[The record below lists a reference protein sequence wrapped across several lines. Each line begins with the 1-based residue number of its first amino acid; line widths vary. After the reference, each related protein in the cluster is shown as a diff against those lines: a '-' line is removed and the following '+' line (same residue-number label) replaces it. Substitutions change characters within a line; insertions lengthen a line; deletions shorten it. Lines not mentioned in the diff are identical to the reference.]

1 MSVMIPRILQ
11 GDLSA
16 ALKRMP
22 VVGLLGPRQ
31 CGKSTL
37 ARTFLKQ
44 REKVLFLDLER
55 AADVARLDDPES
67 LFAANVDHLICMD
80 EIQRR
85 PDLFPALR
93 VWVDRESRPG
103 QFLVL
108 GSASR
113 ELLRQSSETLAGRIR
128 YLELTPFVWQEVR
141 ESVELRQY
149 WSRGGFPSSC
159 LAIDEAQSFE
169 WRLDFI
175 RDFMER
181 DVPMYAPRIAPQ
193 NVERLWKMLAHLHG
207 QLLNMSTLATA
218 LGVDSHTIRSYIDLL
233 EGAYMVRRL
242 PPCHANVKKRLVKT
256 PKIYLRDT
264 GILHALLGLEDWN
277 ELLGHPVFGYSW
289 ESLCI
294 ENILARVRRSVQ
306 ASFYRTADGAEID
319 LILEKANHRIAIEFK
334 ASTAPKVQR
343 GFVSALDSL
352 GLSKGWLIAPVE
364 ADYMMRNNVQV
375 CSLESFFRKDDVA
388 PFLRRPID

>member
-1 MSVMIPRILQ
+1 
-11 GDLSA
+11 
-16 ALKRMP
+16 
-22 VVGLLGPRQ
+22 
-31 CGKSTL
+31 
-37 ARTFLKQ
+37 
-44 REKVLFLDLER
+44 LDLER
-55 AADVARLDDPES
+55 AADLARLDDPES

-85 PDLFPALR
+85 PELFPALR

>member
-1 MSVMIPRILQ
+1 MSIMIPRILQ
-11 GDLSA
+11 GDLST

-37 ARTFLKQ
+37 ARAFLKQ
-44 REKVLFLDLER
+44 CEDVLFLDLER
-55 AADVARLDDPES
+55 AADLARLDDPEA
-67 LFAANVDHLICMD
+67 LFSANVDHLICMD

-85 PDLFPALR
+85 PELFPELR
-93 VWVDRESRPG
+93 VCVDRESRPG
-103 QFLVL
+103 QFFVL

-128 YLELTPFVWQEVR
+128 YLELTPFVWQEVS
-141 ESVELRQY
+141 EFVELRQY

-159 LAIDEAQSFE
+159 LAVDEEQSFE

-181 DVPMYAPRIAPQ
+181 DVPMHAPRIAPR

-218 LGVDSHTIRSYIDLL
+218 LSVDSHTIRSYIDLL

-242 PPCHANVKKRLVKT
+242 PPFHANVKKRLVKT

-343 GFVSALDSL
+343 GFVSALNSL
-352 GLSKGWLIAPVE
+352 GLSKGWLVAPVE
-364 ADYMMRNNVQV
+364 EDYMMRHNVQV
-375 CSLESFFRKDDVA
+375 CSLESFFREDDVA
-388 PFLRRPID
+388 PFLRVG